1 MASGQQPHQQSLDDF
16 LRPLEITDDTVLEL
30 SRELHDTFLQL
41 SDKSDNQFLP
51 TPISESLLRRVDGA
65 DRGR

>member
-1 MASGQQPHQQSLDDF
+1 MASGQQPQQQSLDDF
-16 LRPLEITDDTVLEL
+16 LRPLHITDDSVYKL
-30 SRELHDTFLQL
+30 SLDLWEKFMFL

-51 TPISESLLRRVDGA
+51 TPISESLLRRVNSA